1 MVDIWLNIS
10 IIVYIIK
17 QRAER
22 HTMKELNTVL
32 EAIRKIPTTRVRIV
46 GPSLYSVEINC
57 GRLPSGIDY
66 SGYWGEGT
74 TCGDELVVL
83 FTVGDLYDDGE
94 FGISTLSTRI
104 TTNSTGLPYSSNLDG
119 VVSDMLNKA
128 TNGLFTCSGSEQG
141 MQDFDKWTNG
151 TVTHY
156 YNADVELE
164 LVAA

>member
-1 MVDIWLNIS
+1 
-10 IIVYIIK
+10 
-17 QRAER
+17 
-22 HTMKELNTVL
+22 MKELNTVL
-32 EAIRKIPTTRVRIV
+32 EAIRKIPTARVRKV
-46 GPSLYSVEINC
+46 RPDLYSVEINC
-57 GRLPSGIDY
+57 GRLSSGIDY

-83 FTVGDLYDDGE
+83 FTVGDQYRDGE
-94 FGISTLSTRI
+94 FDISTLSTRI

-164 LVAA
+164 QAESIKPSKLLTRYA